1 MCGKKLTDPE
11 SIQRGFGPTC
21 WAEMHPK
28 RKIRTVDDEPEI
40 IHIPGQMEPDDP
52 GSHGIGKGAHLQLG
66 VVRRP
71 HGRKRSGCVGRA
83 DAGVL
88 APDRRTDHGTGFRHA
103 GISESRHA

>member
-40 IHIPGQMEPDDP
+40 IHIPGQMELEDWLREQDDE
-52 GSHGIGKGAHLQLG
+52 
-66 VVRRP
+66 
-71 HGRKRSGCVGRA
+71 SGQES
-83 DAGVL
+83 
-88 APDRRTDHGTGFRHA
+88 TQQEGTA
-103 GISESRHA
+103 QISDPEL